1 MNNKTIFTLAAI
13 GVLAYWY
20 FGMRKKTP
28 MTTADLKAEPK
39 PGAPATTTSS
49 APIPAPTTKPVRVK
63 EVQFPAP
70 TTKPVRVKEVQLE
83 DIPYKMPQFVKPE
96 KRVFQKPAKP
106 VMKEDIYV
114 SPTNL
119 IPNVYDANM
128 NIAVYPDRNNYA
140 NFSGAC
146 SENIQNACRCSKEN
160 DVKYKLNIPQLP

>member
-1 MNNKTIFTLAAI
+1 MNKKTILTLAAI

-20 FGMRKKTP
+20 FGMRKKSSQI
-28 MTTADLKAEPK
+28 TTDDLKSDKK
-39 PGAPATTTSS
+39 PTDAKASTATPDSKTPAS
-49 APIPAPTTKPVRVK
+49 ASDSK
-63 EVQFPAP
+63 
-70 TTKPVRVKEVQLE
+70 KEVQLE
-83 DIPYKMPQFVKPE
+83 DIPYRVPQFIAPE
-96 KRVFQKPAKP
+96 KRVFVKPAKP

-114 SPTNL
+114 SPKNL

-146 SENIQNACRCSKEN
+146 SENIQNACRCSKAN

>member
-20 FGMRKKTP
+20 FSMRKKTP

-49 APIPAPTTKPVRVK
+49 APIPIPSTA
-63 EVQFPAP
+63 
-70 TTKPVRVKEVQLE
+70 TKPVRVKEVQLE

>member
-28 MTTADLKAEPK
+28 ITTSDLKAEPK
-39 PGAPATTTSS
+39 PGASATTTSF
-49 APIPAPTTKPVRVK
+49 APILPPTTKKVV
-63 EVQFPAP
+63 E
-70 TTKPVRVKEVQLE
+70 LE

-96 KRVFQKPAKP
+96 KRIFQKPAKP

>member
-49 APIPAPTTKPVRVK
+49 APIPIPSTA
-63 EVQFPAP
+63 
-70 TTKPVRVKEVQLE
+70 TKPVRVKEVQLE

>member
-63 EVQFPAP
+63 EVQ
-70 TTKPVRVKEVQLE
+70 LE

-96 KRVFQKPAKP
+96 KRIFQKPAKP

>member
-28 MTTADLKAEPK
+28 VTADDLKSDKK
-39 PGAPATTTSS
+39 PTDAKASTATPASNTSASAS
-49 APIPAPTTKPVRVK
+49 APKK
-63 EVQFPAP
+63 Q
-70 TTKPVRVKEVQLE
+70 VQLE
-83 DIPYKMPQFVKPE
+83 DIPYKMPQFIAPE
-96 KRVFQKPAKP
+96 KRFFQKPAKP

>member
-20 FGMRKKTP
+20 FGMRKKNP
-28 MTTADLKAEPK
+28 VTADDLKSDKK
-39 PGAPATTTSS
+39 PTDAKASTATPASNTPASAS
-49 APIPAPTTKPVRVK
+49 APKK
-63 EVQFPAP
+63 Q
-70 TTKPVRVKEVQLE
+70 VQLE
-83 DIPYKMPQFVKPE
+83 DIPYKMPQFIAPE
-96 KRVFQKPAKP
+96 KRVFVKPAKP

>member
-20 FGMRKKTP
+20 FSMRKKTP

-39 PGAPATTTSS
+39 PGAPQTTTSS
-49 APIPAPTTKPVRVK
+49 APIPIPPT
-63 EVQFPAP
+63 A
-70 TTKPVRVKEVQLE
+70 TKPVRVKEVQLE